1 MSMGWKAIHRWLG
14 LTLGALA
21 LVLGLSGALLTV
33 DPVQQAWQAPG
44 AADDLPV
51 ATLVERVDRT
61 IPGIEELRRLPSG
74 VVVVVA
80 VSMMPMRMT
89 MTNTMMMTIT

>member
-33 DPVQQAWQAPG
+33 DPVQQAWQAPRYAG
-44 AADDLPV
+44 ITDRQAHPLDLHP
-51 ATLVERVDRT
+51 
-61 IPGIEELRRLPSG
+61 
-74 VVVVVA
+74 
-80 VSMMPMRMT
+80 
-89 MTNTMMMTIT
+89 